1 MGSCNSV
8 ILLDEIDKLGHDF
21 RGDPSSALLEV
32 LDPQQNSTFTDHY
45 LEVPFDLS
53 EVLFIT
59 TANVTHTIPKPLLDR
74 MELISLPGY
83 LAEEKAQIA
92 LHYLVPK
99 ILKEHGLKRSD
110 VKIPAPVVKKVIA
123 SYTREAGVRG
133 LDRALST
140 VARKIT
146 RRLVEA
152 EDKSEPLS
160 LPVTVKVGDLKE
172 YLGPP
177 KLYDLAIPKD
187 SEKGNVVGLA
197 WTEAGGDV
205 LLIEA
210 VTMKGKGELVL
221 TGNLGEVMRESA
233 KAAVSYLRSE
243 SQALGIGAFDWKEV
257 DIHIHVPEGAV
268 PKDGPSAGITMAT
281 AILSAVSGRRVRP
294 GIAMTGEI
302 SLRGKVLPVGGIRE
316 KILTDR
322 KSTRLNSSH
331 GS

>member
-1 MGSCNSV
+1 M
-8 ILLDEIDKLGHDF
+8 LF
-21 RGDPSSALLEV
+21 RSV
-32 LDPQQNSTFTDHY
+32 LDLRQNSHFTDHY

-160 LPVTVKVGDLKE
+160 LPVTVRVGDLKE

-210 VTMKGKGELVL
+210 VTMKGK
-221 TGNLGEVMRESA
+221 
-233 KAAVSYLRSE
+233 
-243 SQALGIGAFDWKEV
+243 IGRA
-257 DIHIHVPEGAV
+257 HV
-268 PKDGPSAGITMAT
+268 
-281 AILSAVSGRRVRP
+281 
-294 GIAMTGEI
+294 
-302 SLRGKVLPVGGIRE
+302 
-316 KILTDR
+316 
-322 KSTRLNSSH
+322 
-331 GS
+331 